1 MPYGTIIVV
10 LLLLYLVF
18 VVLCNDDYDARLCY
32 NKAVLCE
39 TNSDFE
45 CAIKYYNEGI

>member
-18 VVLCNDDYDARLCY
+18 VVLCNDYDARLCY

>member
-1 MPYGTIIVV
+1 MNILIVI
-10 LLLLYLVF
+10 LLVYFV
-18 VVLCNDDYDARLCY
+18 VVLCDDYYDARIYY

-45 CAIKYYNEGI
+45 CSIKYYNEGI